1 MAKASGK
8 YAQAISDRSGM
19 AFPYKEMI
27 KEWNG
32 SLVHK
37 SEFEAKHTQLERQ
50 RHESDAQSLEDARPK
65 RNEPSKVFL
74 VGKALTKNTK

>member
-37 SEFEAKHTQLERQ
+37 TEFEAKHQQLLRVLFLLLLLLTHHHPNLIYIEMN
-50 RHESDAQSLEDARPK
+50 LVLIILC
-65 RNEPSKVFL
+65 PS
-74 VGKALTKNTK
+74 